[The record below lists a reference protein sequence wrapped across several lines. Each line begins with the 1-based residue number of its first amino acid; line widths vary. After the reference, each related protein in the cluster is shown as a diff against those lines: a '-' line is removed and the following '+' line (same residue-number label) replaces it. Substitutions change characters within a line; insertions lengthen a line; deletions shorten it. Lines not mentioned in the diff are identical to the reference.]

1 MKYVAGHPW
10 YYLLGGKILSPK
22 EILAAVK
29 EKNIKGYMEDEIE
42 TINRKHEPQ
51 RSEALRALE
60 KKIIADYRQN
70 LSRYLELARAL
81 RRRRREGL
89 EASNPSQCEDIHVN
103 IGLKQ
108 SHLINNLAHLRQI
121 HELLTYQLDLF
132 A

>member
-1 MKYVAGHPW
+1 MKYAAGHPW

-103 IGLKQ
+103 ISLKQ
-108 SHLINNLAHLRQI
+108 SHLINNLAHLHQI